1 MKQIKIYIPAKRN
14 GLNDPEDES
23 NYLIAIDKRDSVL
36 TEKQYKEKMKQEKDR
51 LIRQIITM
59 IDGFNDILACILDNE
74 YMFIMDSEENEAYVY
89 YPFSVVTNLDYFV
102 VGIDKEYDFAAAE
115 KYAVDYF
122 KNWLTDE
129 IKMRANMLEHIEE
142 YLPQL
147 IPRSYIP
154 FIVELDEEEEESVDI
169 TPELNAQE
177 DTEETTEEI

>member
-1 MKQIKIYIPAKRN
+1 MKQMKIYIPAKRN

-36 TEKQYKEKMKQEKDR
+36 TEKQYKEKMKQEKGR
-51 LIRQIITM
+51 LTNQIITM

-74 YMFIMDSEENEAYVY
+74 YMFIMDSEENEAYLY
-89 YPFSVVTNLDYFV
+89 YPFSVVTNLDFFV

-129 IKMRANMLEHIEE
+129 IKMRVDMLENIEE
-142 YLPQL
+142 YLP
-147 IPRSYIP
+147 PYIP
-154 FIVELDEEEEESVDI
+154 FIVELDEEEEEESVDI
-169 TPELNAQE
+169 TPELNVQE
-177 DTEETTEEI
+177 DAEETAEET